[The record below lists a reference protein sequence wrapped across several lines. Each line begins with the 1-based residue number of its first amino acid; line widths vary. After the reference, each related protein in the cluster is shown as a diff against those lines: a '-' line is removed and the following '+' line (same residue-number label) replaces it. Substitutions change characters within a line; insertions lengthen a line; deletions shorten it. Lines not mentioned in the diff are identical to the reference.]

1 VTDHPD
7 REQLA
12 AFQAGD
18 GDRRQ
23 RAGVEAHLAGC
34 SSCAEVVAAVARARG
49 RLAVLEEPDLPPGL
63 HDRLS
68 AAVQR
73 EAAEAAER
81 PEPARPVSLDGR
93 RATRDARGADLGADP
108 GADRG
113 ADAGADLGAGPGADR
128 DARGADRD
136 ARGSDWRADR
146 DARGADRRRRRPA
159 PWYRRPVTWGAAAA
173 LLLAALV
180 VPFLDQGSDNLATT
194 AGGGDAAP
202 EAAAP
207 GAAASGQLPVVR
219 VAGEIS
225 AATVRARLADDARAK
240 AALDSAASRDR
251 QATPDAAAP
260 QDQPG
265 AAAPSQ
271 DQPGAEG
278 YRSSVTTS
286 PAASAGDAGPCLTA
300 ATAAAD
306 QATRPLTPA
315 FLIEG
320 TYQGR
325 AATVLVTTSVGRP
338 GRVDL
343 WVFPRGDCSSRP
355 LATERVS

>member
-23 RAGVEAHLAGC
+23 RADVEAHLAGC
-34 SSCAEVVAAVARARG
+34 PSCAEVVASVERARG

-73 EAAEAAER
+73 EAAEAAAER
-81 PEPARPVSLDGR
+81 PEPGRPVSLDGR
-93 RATRDARGADLGADP
+93 RATRAARGAALGADRRTDREAHLGADPGADLAPDPGADLGADP
-108 GADRG
+108 GAD
-113 ADAGADLGAGPGADR
+113 P
-128 DARGADRD
+128 DARRTAHK
-136 ARGSDWRADR
+136 
-146 DARGADRRRRRPA
+146 RRRPT
-159 PWYRRPVTWGAAAA
+159 PWYRRPVAWGAAAA
-173 LLLAALV
+173 LVLAALV
-180 VPFLDQGSDNLATT
+180 VPFLDQGSDNLTT
-194 AGGGDAAP
+194 AGGGGAGADTAAQ

-207 GAAASGQLPVVR
+207 GAVAPGQLPVVR
-219 VAGEIS
+219 IAGEVS
-225 AATVRARLADDARAK
+225 AATVRARLADDAQAK
-240 AALDSAASRDR
+240 AALDSAAARDR
-251 QATPDAAAP
+251 QATPDAAP
-260 QDQPG
+260 SKDQPG
-265 AAAPSQ
+265 AAPSQ
-271 DQPGAEG
+271 DQPGAAG
-278 YRSSVTTS
+278 NRSSVPTPP
-286 PAASAGDAGPCLTA
+286 PAAGGDAGPCLTA
-300 ATAAAD
+300 ATAAAGS
-306 QATRPLTPA
+306 ATRPLTPA

-320 TYQGR
+320 TYRGR
-325 AATVLVTTSVGRP
+325 AATVLVTTSAGRP